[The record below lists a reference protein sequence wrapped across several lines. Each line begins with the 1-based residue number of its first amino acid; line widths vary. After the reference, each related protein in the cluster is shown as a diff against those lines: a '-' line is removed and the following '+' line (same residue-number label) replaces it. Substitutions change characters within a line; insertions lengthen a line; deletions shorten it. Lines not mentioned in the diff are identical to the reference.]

1 VKNSVLTRSV
11 AVAAVAT
18 LGLTLTATAANA
30 ADPVAPSFDLAVPA
44 TLHAGAGATPFAGHL
59 STPDG
64 AQDIWVR
71 TSITGADA
79 DDVTVEWKDAEGHWA
94 AMPTTAINGGV
105 QVTFG
110 DGDADANGVKGFS
123 TPAGYAADTDFRI
136 AVDHDAAHGTLAW
149 TSELVTGDAG
159 TVVGSESGTVAVT
172 ADPTF
177 TMNVPSTLVTGAAAT
192 GFVGHLSG
200 PDGAQDIWVRTS
212 ITGAA
217 ADDVVVEWK
226 DAQGTW
232 AEMPHVAVDG
242 GFQVGFGN
250 GDADQNG
257 VTGFSVPA
265 GYTADTDFRI
275 KVAAGAP
282 AGTLTWVSELVTG
295 NAGTVLRS
303 TTGTVGVDLPVAAK
317 AVFTTKAT
325 AVVVGKDVRFSGT
338 LLDANHADAPL
349 AGRTVTV
356 YREVAGQP
364 AAAFTT
370 TTTDENGAF
379 AVTVPATATAS
390 YWAVSG
396 DQTTDKVEV
405 RAAKQLSSVAAST
418 KRVALGNKV
427 RFTGAVVSPEAHQT
441 VLLRKLRANG
451 TWKTIAT
458 ATANRAGA
466 FKFSSTLP
474 KGTKSY
480 RIAVPASA
488 VLDGDTSRVLVITVK

>member
-1 VKNSVLTRSV
+1 MKNSVLTRSI

-18 LGLTLTATAANA
+18 LGLGVSATAANA
-30 ADPVAPSFDLAVPA
+30 ADAVAPSFDLAVPT
-44 TLHAGAGATPFAGHL
+44 TLHAGASATPFAGHL

-79 DDVTVEWKDAEGHWA
+79 DDVHVEWKDAQGTWA
-94 AMPTTAINGGV
+94 AMPTTAIDGGI

-123 TPAGYAADTDFRI
+123 TPAGYTADTDFRI
-136 AVDHDAAHGTLAW
+136 AVDHDAAHGNLAW

-159 TVVGSESGTVAVT
+159 TVVGSESGTVAIT

-177 TMNVPSTLVTGAAAT
+177 TMDVPSTLVTGAATT
-192 GFVGHLSG
+192 GFTGHLSA

-217 ADDVVVEWK
+217 ADAVTVEWK
-226 DAQGTW
+226 DAAGTW
-232 AEMPHVAVDG
+232 AEMPKTAVGG
-242 GFQVGFGN
+242 GFQTGFGD
-250 GDADQNG
+250 GDADANG
-257 VTGFSVPA
+257 VRGFSVPA

-295 NAGTVLRS
+295 DAGTVLRS
-303 TTGTVGVDLPVAAK
+303 TSGSVDVDLPVAAK
-317 AVFTTKAT
+317 AAFGTKAT
-325 AVVVGKDVRFSGT
+325 AVVVGKQVRFSGT

-356 YREVAGQP
+356 YREIAGVVTVADT
-364 AAAFTT
+364 A
-370 TTTDENGAF
+370 TTDEHGAF
-379 AVTVPATATAS
+379 AVTLPATATAS
-390 YWAVSG
+390 YWAESG
-396 DQTTDKVEV
+396 DQVTDKVEV
-405 RAAKQLSSVAAST
+405 RAAKQLSSVSASA
-418 KRVALGNKV
+418 KRVAKGKKV
-427 RFTGAVVSPEAHQT
+427 RFTGVVIGSEKGQ
-441 VLLRKLRANG
+441 VVQLQKLRANG
-451 TWKTIAT
+451 TWKTVT
-458 ATANRAGA
+458 TTVANRAGA
-466 FKFSSTLP
+466 FKIASALP
-474 KGTKSY
+474 MGTKSY
-480 RIAVPASA
+480 RLAVPTST